1 MAGLFGATTFAEDSS
16 ERLEPWSNDDLEILS
31 GAIGAMFE
39 QVQEIVRDGDQPGWT
54 VPVTLSLAKELDWL
68 GQFVGVRRRPL
79 YTEAQFRT
87 AIDEV
92 SGFARGTRSSLIAAA
107 ARTLTGTKTVNFY
120 ERNGGDAYALTV
132 ITYKSQTPDETAT
145 EAAIRA
151 VKPAGIVLTYLC
163 VDGNTYTQVLADH
176 TDYADLEA
184 SFADYQELR
193 DYIAP

>member
-16 ERLEPWSNDDLEILS
+16 ERLEPWSNADLKVLS

-39 QVQEIVRDGDQPGWT
+39 QVQEIVRDGNQPGWT

-107 ARTLTGTKTVNFY
+107 ARTLTGNKTVNID
-120 ERNGGDAYALTV
+120 ERVGGDAYALSVT
-132 ITYKSQTPDETAT
+132 TYTAETADSAAT
-145 EAAIRA
+145 EAAVRA
-151 VKPAGIVLTYLC
+151 LKPAGVVLTY
-163 VDGNTYTQVLADH
+163 QVLDGQTYIDLEGDY
-176 TDYADLEA
+176 TDYTDVES
-184 SFADYQELR
+184 SFADYQEIR
-193 DYIAP
+193 DYNAP